1 MRVMLISSAL
11 LLTFLTAC
19 ASKEPAPLSGE
30 ELAAA
35 NMDAQGCNRTAG
47 LNWCTS
53 TNQCESPWELSREE
67 EFQATPEGFDE
78 FCQNP
83 VE

>member
-1 MRVMLISSAL
+1 MRLMHISSAL

-19 ASKEPAPLSGE
+19 ANQPAPISE
-30 ELAAA
+30 KALAAA

>member
-1 MRVMLISSAL
+1 MRFMNISSVL

-19 ASKEPAPLSGE
+19 ASKEPVPLSGE

-35 NMDAQGCNRTAG
+35 NMDANGCNRTAG

-67 EFQATPEGFDE
+67 EFQATPEGFDQY
-78 FCQNP
+78 CQNP
-83 VE
+83 VK